1 MSQQGPILIVSNAG
15 QPSLVGLLDDARL
28 FPLIETDWAD
38 AARAIAQLEPAAV
51 LVAMSGSGDA
61 DITALAAQLAA
72 REPYT
77 PLLAVEPAGP
87 LAPNALP
94 FIQGRGKPDRLVA
107 RLRAALRVRALH
119 LTVLRRLEDQPA
131 AAGLPRGD
139 PLTEA
144 TVLLM
149 GRGGS
154 YPALSV
160 ALGERMSI
168 VGALSMEAAGKQLN
182 SRDIDGIVLGEGFTV
197 RVVDAF
203 LTVLSEDARFRN
215 LPVILTTADLAPH
228 YELPNLEI
236 LSGEPGGIAINA
248 IPLIRQHAFEARL
261 SRTLRAIDAG
271 GRIDPQ
277 TGLLTEAAFD
287 REFAVATSQTLAA
300 GGGLSVARF
309 AFEGTHA
316 RAQLDGARIIS
327 HMMRQMDFGTM
338 RPDASVIVVF
348 AETDLRAAHTIAR
361 RLASVIRQTSHG
373 AGHARFEPILSVATL
388 QPSDT
393 TAALLARL
401 ERGPRRA
408 VS

>member
-1 MSQQGPILIVSNAG
+1 MSQQGPILIVSHAG
-15 QPSLVGLLDDARL
+15 QRSLVGLLDDARL

-38 AARAIAQLEPAAV
+38 AARAVDQVEPAAV
-51 LVAMSGSGDA
+51 VVAMPGSRDA
-61 DITALAAQLAA
+61 DVTALAGQVAA
-72 REPYT
+72 RKLYT
-77 PLLAVEPAGP
+77 PLIALEPMGP
-87 LAPNALP
+87 LPANAIP
-94 FIQGRGKPDRLVA
+94 FIQGRGPLDRLLA

-119 LTVLRRLEDQPA
+119 STVLRRLADEPA
-131 AAGLPRGD
+131 PTRLPQGD
-139 PLTEA
+139 PLADA

-168 VGALSMEAAGKQLN
+168 VGALCMEAAGKQLN

-197 RVVDAF
+197 RVADAF

-215 LPVILTTADLAPH
+215 LPVILTTGDLAPH
-228 YELPNLEI
+228 YELANLEI
-236 LSGEPGGIAINA
+236 LLGEPNQIAINA
-248 IPLIRQHAFEARL
+248 TPLIRQHAFEARL

-277 TGLLTEAAFD
+277 TGLLTQVAFE
-287 REFAVATSQTLAA
+287 REFATAIGQTLSA

-327 HMMRQMDFGTM
+327 HTMRQMDFGTM
-338 RPDASVIVVF
+338 RPDRSVIVVF
-348 AETDLRAAHTIAR
+348 SETDLRAAHTIAR
-361 RLASVIRQTSHG
+361 RLSSVIRQTSHG
-373 AGHARFEPILSVATL
+373 AGHQRFEPTLSIATL

-393 TAALLARL
+393 PTLLLARL
-401 ERGPRRA
+401 DRSPRRA

>member
-1 MSQQGPILIVSNAG
+1 MSQQGPILVISHAP
-15 QPSLVGLLDDARL
+15 QRSLVGLLDEAKL
-28 FPLIETDWAD
+28 FPLIETDWAE
-38 AARAIAQLEPAAV
+38 AARAVNQVEPSAV
-51 LVAMSGSGDA
+51 LVAMSQSGDA
-61 DITALAAQLAA
+61 DLTPLAA
-72 REPYT
+72 RIAARKLYT
-77 PLLAVEPAGP
+77 PLIAVEPAGP
-87 LAPNALP
+87 LAPNAIP
-94 FIQGRGKPDRLVA
+94 FIQGRGSLDRLLP

-119 LTVLRRLEDQPA
+119 ATVLRRLADEATA
-131 AAGLPRGD
+131 ARLPQED
-139 PLTEA
+139 PLCEA

-168 VGALSMEAAGKQLN
+168 AGALGMEAAGKQLN
-182 SRDIDGIVLGEGFTV
+182 SRGIDGIVLSEGFTS

-215 LPVILTTADLAPH
+215 LPVILTTVELAPR

-236 LSGEPGGIAINA
+236 LMGEPGQIAINA
-248 IPLIRQHAFEARL
+248 APLIRQHALEARL

-277 TGLLTEAAFD
+277 TGLLTPAAFD
-287 REFAVATSQTLAA
+287 REFATAVRQTVAA
-300 GGGLSVARF
+300 GGGLSAARL
-309 AFEGTHA
+309 AFEGAHA

-338 RPDASVIVVF
+338 RPDQSVVVVF

-361 RLASVIRQTSHG
+361 RLSSVIRQTSHG
-373 AGHARFEPILSVATL
+373 AGHARFEPVLSVATL

-393 TAALLARL
+393 ASSLLARL
-401 ERGPRRA
+401 DRGPRRA

>member
-1 MSQQGPILIVSNAG
+1 MSQQGPILIVSHT
-15 QPSLVGLLDDARL
+15 PLRSLVGLLDDAML

-38 AARAIAQLEPAAV
+38 AARAVDQVEPAAV
-51 LVAMSGSGDA
+51 VVAMSGSSHA
-61 DITALAAQLAA
+61 DVAALAKQIAA
-72 REPYT
+72 RNLYT
-77 PLLAVEPAGP
+77 PLVALEPAGP
-87 LAPNALP
+87 LAPNAIP
-94 FIQGRGKPDRLVA
+94 FIQGRGTFDRLVA
-107 RLRAALRVRALH
+107 RLRAALRVRTLH
-119 LTVLRRLEDQPA
+119 ATVLRRLDDEPA
-131 AAGLPRGD
+131 ATRLPQGD
-139 PLTEA
+139 PLVDA

-160 ALGERMSI
+160 ALGERMRI

-182 SRDIDGIVLGEGFTV
+182 SRDIDGIVLGEGFTS

-215 LPVILTTADLAPH
+215 LPVMLTTGDLAPS
-228 YELPNLEI
+228 YELPNLES
-236 LSGEPGGIAINA
+236 LDGAPDQIAVNA
-248 IPLIRQHAFEARL
+248 IPLIRQHALEARL

-277 TGLLTEAAFD
+277 TGLLTQGAFD
-287 REFAVATSQTLAA
+287 REFATAVGQTLAA

-316 RAQLDGARIIS
+316 RAELDGARIIS
-327 HMMRQMDFGTM
+327 HLMRQMDFGTM

-348 AETDLRAAHTIAR
+348 TETDLRVAHTIAR

-373 AGHARFEPILSVATL
+373 AGHAHFEPTLSVASL

-393 TAALLARL
+393 VASLLGRL
-401 ERGPRRA
+401 DRGPRRA

>member
-1 MSQQGPILIVSNAG
+1 MSQQGPILVVSHAP
-15 QPSLVGLLDDARL
+15 QRSLVGLLDDAKL
-28 FPLIETDWAD
+28 FPLIETGWAD
-38 AARAIAQLEPAAV
+38 AVRAVEQVEPAAV
-51 LVAMSGSGDA
+51 LVAMSESGDA
-61 DITALAAQLAA
+61 DLTRLAAQVAA
-72 REPYT
+72 RKLYT
-77 PLLAVEPAGP
+77 PLIAIEPAGP
-87 LAPNALP
+87 LAPNAIP
-94 FIQGRGKPDRLVA
+94 FIQGRGALDRLLS

-119 LTVLRRLEDQPA
+119 ASVLRRLADEPA
-131 AAGLPRGD
+131 AVRLPQDD
-139 PLTEA
+139 PLSEA

-168 VGALSMEAAGKQLN
+168 AGALGMEAAGKQLN
-182 SRDIDGIVLGEGFTV
+182 SRDIDGIVLSEGFTA

-215 LPVILTTADLAPH
+215 LPVVLTTGELAPR
-228 YELPNLEI
+228 YDLPNLEI
-236 LSGEPGGIAINA
+236 LMGEPGRIAINA
-248 IPLIRQHAFEARL
+248 TPLIRQHALEARL

-277 TGLLTEAAFD
+277 TGLLTQAAFD
-287 REFAVATSQTLAA
+287 RELATAVRQTLAA

-309 AFEGTHA
+309 AFEGAHA

-338 RPDASVIVVF
+338 RPDQSVVVTF
-348 AETDLRAAHTIAR
+348 VETDLRAGHTIAR
-361 RLASVIRQTSHG
+361 RLSSVIRQTSHG
-373 AGHARFEPILSVATL
+373 AGHARFEPVLSVATL

-393 TAALLARL
+393 AASLLARL
-401 ERGPRRA
+401 DRGPRRA

>member
-1 MSQQGPILIVSNAG
+1 MSQQGPILVISHAP
-15 QPSLVGLLDDARL
+15 QRSLVGLLDEAKL
-28 FPLIETDWAD
+28 FPLIETDWAE
-38 AARAIAQLEPAAV
+38 AARAVNQVEPSAV
-51 LVAMSGSGDA
+51 LVAMSQSGDA
-61 DITALAAQLAA
+61 DLTPLAA
-72 REPYT
+72 RIAARKLYT
-77 PLLAVEPAGP
+77 PLIAVEPAGP
-87 LAPNALP
+87 LAPNAIP
-94 FIQGRGKPDRLVA
+94 FIQGRGSLDRLLP

-119 LTVLRRLEDQPA
+119 ATVLRRLADEATA
-131 AAGLPRGD
+131 ARLPQED
-139 PLTEA
+139 PLCEA

-168 VGALSMEAAGKQLN
+168 AGALGMEAAGKQLN
-182 SRDIDGIVLGEGFTV
+182 SRGIDGIVLSEGFTS

-215 LPVILTTADLAPH
+215 LPVILTTGELAPR
-228 YELPNLEI
+228 YKLPNLEI
-236 LSGEPGGIAINA
+236 LIGEPGQIAINA
-248 IPLIRQHAFEARL
+248 APLIRQHALEARL

-277 TGLLTEAAFD
+277 TGLLTPAAFD
-287 REFAVATSQTLAA
+287 REFATAVRQTLAA
-300 GGGLSVARF
+300 GGGLSAARL
-309 AFEGTHA
+309 AFEGAHA

-338 RPDASVIVVF
+338 RPDQSVVVVF

-361 RLASVIRQTSHG
+361 RLSSVIRQTSHG
-373 AGHARFEPILSVATL
+373 AGHARFEPVLSVATL

-393 TAALLARL
+393 ASSLLARL
-401 ERGPRRA
+401 DRGPRRA

>member
-1 MSQQGPILIVSNAG
+1 MSQQGPILIVSHAG
-15 QPSLVGLLDDARL
+15 ERSLVGLLDDARL

-38 AARAIAQLEPAAV
+38 AARAVDQVEPAAV
-51 LVAMSGSGDA
+51 VVAMSSSDEA
-61 DITALAAQLAA
+61 DLAALAGQIAA
-72 REPYT
+72 RKLYT
-77 PLLAVEPAGP
+77 PLIALEPAGL
-87 LAPNALP
+87 LAPNVLP
-94 FIQGRGKPDRLVA
+94 FIQGRGPFDRLLA

-119 LTVLRRLEDQPA
+119 ATVLRRLADEPRSMQ
-131 AAGLPRGD
+131 LPQGD
-139 PLTEA
+139 PLADA
-144 TVLLM
+144 TLLLM

-168 VGALSMEAAGKQLN
+168 AGALSMEAAGKQLN

-215 LPVILTTADLAPH
+215 LPVVLTTGDLAPT
-228 YELPNLEI
+228 YDLPNLEI
-236 LSGEPGGIAINA
+236 LCGEPDRIASNA
-248 IPLIRQHAFEARL
+248 APLIRQHAFETRL

-277 TGLLTEAAFD
+277 TGLLTQAAFH
-287 REFAVATSQTLAA
+287 REFATAVGQTLSA

-309 AFEGTHA
+309 AFEGTHR

-338 RPDASVIVVF
+338 RPDSSVIVVF
-348 AETDLRAAHTIAR
+348 SEADLRAAHTIAR
-361 RLASVIRQTSHG
+361 RLSSVIRQTSHG
-373 AGHARFEPILSVATL
+373 AGPARFEPVLSVATL
-388 QPSDT
+388 QPTDT
-393 TAALLARL
+393 PASLLARL
-401 ERGPRRA
+401 DRGPRRA